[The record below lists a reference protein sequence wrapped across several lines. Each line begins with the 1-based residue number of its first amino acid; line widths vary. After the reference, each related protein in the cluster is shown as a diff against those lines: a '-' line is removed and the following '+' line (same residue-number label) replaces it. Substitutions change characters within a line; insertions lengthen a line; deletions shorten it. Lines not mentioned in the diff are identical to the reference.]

1 MPVLLAAVGVSIVAI
16 RLAGAVQIVTTVK
29 LPVWAGGWLVAV
41 LVTLVT
47 HRSIPTLSILKIVA
61 AFVGR
66 VKHLRVSFLIVGTE
80 KVLGLGFFVEAM
92 PVPPAVVL
100 VGEPSGTHV
109 LAAYLLVIR
118 SAVWGNSWGGFTVL
132 IALVTYRPSITLG
145 VCGIV
150 ATIVCE
156 VVHLGVTILVIG
168 TEDMLSLRLSLV
180 AMPVLPAIELIREV
194 ASTCLHAVNDLVRGG
209 AVGLLGGGGYR
220 GRAVL
225 GVVARSVTTV
235 HVMREGTPGVLGVK
249 LVIILAFLVCH
260 TSGITFVIFP
270 AGLRISHQHI
280 VTGSTLRT
288 VRKSV
293 WTASIS
299 RH

>member
-1 MPVLLAAVGVSIVAI
+1 M
-16 RLAGAVQIVTTVK
+16 
-29 LPVWAGGWLVAV
+29 
-41 LVTLVT
+41 
-47 HRSIPTLSILKIVA
+47 SIPTFSILKIVA
-61 AFVGR
+61 AFIGL

-109 LAAYLLVIR
+109 LATYLLVIR

-145 VCGIV
+145 VLGIV

-168 TEDMLSLRLSLV
+168 TEYMLSLV

-194 ASTCLHAVNDLVRGG
+194 ASTCLHAVDDLVRGG

-280 VTGSTLRT
+280 VTSSTLRT